1 MPNSARPISS
11 ETRKAPARLRS
22 VNTRGGSSGSAVLR
36 SITTNAASS
45 TTAAISRTMVLVADQ
60 PLSLALVK
68 P

>member
-1 MPNSARPISS
+1 MPNSDSPISS

-22 VNTRGGSSGSAVLR
+22 LKTRGGSSGSAVFI
-36 SITTNAASS
+36 SITTNAASR
-45 TTAAISRTMVLVADQ
+45 TTAALSRTMVLVADQ